1 MSAPNTN
8 LDKQENQHR
17 GPLRGMFA
25 VVLFALVMLAI
36 LAFWAFGRGGTPEG
50 AATQT
55 EVTTGETEATGGA
68 NDAVSAND
76 SAEEESDGAAA
87 NQAADPAAVEV
98 PSQTVQS
105 PQTGQPD
112 DVNPLTGPTA
122 AAEPTNPVEETN
134 TDGQTDGQ

>member
-25 VVLFALVMLAI
+25 VVLFALVLLAI
-36 LAFWAFGRGGTPEG
+36 LGFWAFGRGGSPEG

-55 EVTTGETEATGGA
+55 EVITGETESAGGS
-68 NDAVSAND
+68 DGVSAND
-76 SAEEESDGAAA
+76 SASEEADGAAA
-87 NQAADPAAVEV
+87 NQAADPAAVTV

-105 PQTGQPD
+105 PQMGQPD
-112 DVNPLTGPTA
+112 DVNPVTGPSA

>member
-1 MSAPNTN
+1 M
-8 LDKQENQHR
+8 L
-17 GPLRGMFA
+17 
-25 VVLFALVMLAI
+25 LAI
-36 LAFWAFGRGGTPEG
+36 LGFWAFGRGGSPEG

-55 EVTTGETEATGGA
+55 EATTGETESAGGS
-68 NDAVSAND
+68 DGVSAND
-76 SAEEESDGAAA
+76 STSEEADGAAA

-112 DVNPLTGPTA
+112 DVNPVTGPSA
-122 AAEPTNPVEETN
+122 AAEPTNPVEETT

>member
-8 LDKQENQHR
+8 LEKQENQHR

-25 VVLFALVMLAI
+25 VVLFALVLLAI
-36 LAFWAFGRGGTPEG
+36 LAFWAFGRGGSPEG

-55 EVTTGETEATGGA
+55 EVTTGETETVGGT
-68 NDAVSAND
+68 DAVSAND
-76 SAEEESDGAAA
+76 SAEEEAGAATT
-87 NQAADPAAVEV
+87 NQAGDPAAVEV
-98 PSQTVQS
+98 PSQTVQA

-112 DVNPLTGPTA
+112 DVNPVTGPSA

>member
-1 MSAPNTN
+1 MSAPDTNTR
-8 LDKQENQHR
+8 KEAQRHR
-17 GPLRGMFA
+17 GPLNGMFA

-36 LAFWAFGRGGTPEG
+36 LGFWAFGRGGTPEG

-55 EVTTGETEATGGA
+55 EVTTGDTEATGG

-76 SAEEESDGAAA
+76 TSAEESGAAA
-87 NQAADPAAVEV
+87 TTQAADPAAVEV

-112 DVNPLTGPTA
+112 DVNPLTGPSA
-122 AAEPTNPVEETN
+122 AAEPTNPVEET
-134 TDGQTDGQ
+134 TTPGQTDGQ